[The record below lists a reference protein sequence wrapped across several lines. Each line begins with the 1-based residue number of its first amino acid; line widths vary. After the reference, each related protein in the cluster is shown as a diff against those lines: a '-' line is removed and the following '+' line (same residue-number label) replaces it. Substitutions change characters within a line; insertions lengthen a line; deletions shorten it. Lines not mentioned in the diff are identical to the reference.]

1 MTATSIAPQELL
13 LQAGHLNSLY
23 MKIECLRFLFD
34 QAQDSAADMVQVS
47 ESDRDSIAER
57 IRGICQAGDQL
68 VDHYSTCI
76 AEIRDTLTTLAG
88 GKANG

>member
-1 MTATSIAPQELL
+1 MTAITIAPRDIE
-13 LQAGHLNSLY
+13 LQAGSLNSLY

-34 QAQDSAADMVQVS
+34 QAQESAAAMVQMS
-47 ESDRDSIAER
+47 ESDRDNIAER

-68 VDHYSTCI
+68 VDHYSTCL
-76 AEIRDTLTTLAG
+76 AEIRDELKALAG